1 MDHRLIPDPVRFGSN
16 QSDDPRVLT
25 RLNYLIRLLA
35 RLNGARSCNEAFQST
50 GKEHSR
56 LIIRLQFLSLY
67 ANRPRPSFLS
77 FPASLRANLTRPNYD
92 IPSLRIP
99 GEAAN
104 SVGIA

>member
-1 MDHRLIPDPVRFGSN
+1 M
-16 QSDDPRVLT
+16 LT

-77 FPASLRANLTRPNYD
+77 FPASLRGNLTRPNYD